1 MSDSGGGCVRSARSG
16 VSRSSRWS
24 SSCQTW
30 ASPAGTGKVEL
41 GSRPVRLVE
50 ALAVAAVFD
59 MTIDELLEDPD
70 SERSLSR
77 RSGQLLA
84 RRSELAVIG
93 SLLQDR
99 ERQLDA
105 WLDVIEA
112 GDNL

>member
-1 MSDSGGGCVRSARSG
+1 
-16 VSRSSRWS
+16 
-24 SSCQTW
+24 
-30 ASPAGTGKVEL
+30 
-41 GSRPVRLVE
+41 
-50 ALAVAAVFD
+50 
-59 MTIDELLEDPD
+59 
-70 SERSLSR
+70 
-77 RSGQLLA
+77 LLA